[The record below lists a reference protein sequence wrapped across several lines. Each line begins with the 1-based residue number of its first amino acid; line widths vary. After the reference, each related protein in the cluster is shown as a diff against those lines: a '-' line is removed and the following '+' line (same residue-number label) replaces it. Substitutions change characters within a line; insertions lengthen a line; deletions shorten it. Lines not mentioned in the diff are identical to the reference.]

1 MNLTRFLK
9 EEYIDVDIG
18 AGIDLAPAEGEEE
31 LSARR
36 QDEVKQA
43 VLRRLVDLLDRSGK
57 AGNPS
62 KLFVDLW
69 NREKKATMA
78 IGRGIAIPHVR
89 TMQARDMAMAVGIAR
104 EGVPWRAPD
113 SEPVRIFVA
122 LVAPPYED
130 RLYLQ
135 VYQRLGRLFE
145 QEGAAEA
152 LLEAKSAGEIIRW
165 LARAGD

>member
-9 EEYIDVDIG
+9 EDYVDVDLG
-18 AGIDLAPAEGEEE
+18 AGIDLAPKEGEDE

-36 QDEVKQA
+36 RDEVKQE
-43 VLRRLVDLLDRSGK
+43 VLERLVRLLAKSGK

-62 KLFVDLW
+62 KLLTDLW

-78 IGRGIAIPHVR
+78 LGQGIALPHVR
-89 TMQARDMAMAVGIAR
+89 TMQARELAMAVGIAR
-104 EGVPWRAPD
+104 DGVPWGAPD
-113 SEPVRIFVA
+113 GEPVRIFVA
-122 LVAPPYED
+122 MVAPPYED

-135 VYQRLGRLFE
+135 VYQRIGRLFE
-145 QEGAAEA
+145 QAGAAQA
-152 LLEAKSAGEIIRW
+152 LLEARSAGEIIRT